1 MASLPDGRT
10 ASIDRNECTALAI
23 LSELQERLLLE
34 ILAELN
40 VLSIVDI
47 HSGNYYGPGRG

>member
-1 MASLPDGRT
+1 MAEPHPSTEMSVRLW
-10 ASIDRNECTALAI
+10 AI